1 MGSTQFPQY
10 NMAKLFTEVNKIYDN
25 LLLAKYIKLS
35 YPQKKKIV
43 YMHLYSISVPAT
55 WMYIGVV
62 YKLDINLSGTGYEY
76 TYTEDED
83 YPTHL
88 EAYKNYNLQYS
99 ITNNSTNP
107 DDDPES
113 LEIITAGVFAD
124 TFRKLFRNIGMEPA
138 ESDIPSEYTQITA
151 IRPSTQGIV
160 DAVINTG
167 ILPDDADMKMEL
179 YIQTYGNTQW
189 TIFRSSADANTVYG
203 ITGNYGS
210 PTIGGGYVCFLA
222 GDATAASKYCISD
235 IKRPSGTYTLLKV
248 IGAWKDGVVT
258 METHKVNGNVID
270 QKTANCPFVASNTPI
285 CLFGDTR
292 GIMPGT
298 SSNWVYRARIWK
310 SGNLVMDYV
319 PVTRNSDSKPGFWDT
334 VSKTFKTNDYLTAY
348 GG

>member
-113 LEIITAGVFAD
+113 LEIITAEVFAD
-124 TFRKLFRNIGMEPA
+124 TFRKLFRNIGMWPA
-138 ESDIPSEYTQITA
+138 DSDIPSDYTQITA
-151 IRPSTQGIV
+151 IHPTGTSSGIIIDTGVIPDV
-160 DAVINTG
+160 D
-167 ILPDDADMKMEL
+167 DFKMEL
-179 YIQTYGNTQW
+179 HVMFTGSGSWYIFQSRPNT
-189 TIFRSSADANTVYG
+189 SSQNIYG
-203 ITGNYGS
+203 IGGS
-210 PTIGGGYVCFLA
+210 QTDGTVTFQFSGTQVQLQNINRQGAYHILKLA
-222 GDATAASKYCISD
+222 ATA
-235 IKRPSGTYTLLKV
+235 
-248 IGAWKDGVVT
+248 KDGVITFEGHDINSANLVSTSETVT
-258 METHKVNGNVID
+258 GTYNF
-270 QKTANCPFVASNTPI
+270 TASTIPL
-285 CLFGDTR
+285 CLFGNNA
-292 GIMPGT
+292 GQVVINVNAHYMF
-298 SSNWVYRARIWK
+298 RARAWK
-310 SGNLVMDYV
+310 SGELVMDYI
-319 PVTRNSDSKPGFWDT
+319 PVTRNSDSKAGFWDA

>member
-55 WMYIGVV
+55 WAYSSVV

-76 TYTEDED
+76 TYAEDED
-83 YPTHL
+83 YPTLL

-99 ITNNSTNP
+99 VTNNSTNP

-113 LEIITAGVFAD
+113 LEIITAEVFAD

-151 IRPSTQGIV
+151 IRPTSLNTGAI
-160 DAVINTG
+160 INTG
-167 ILPDDADMKMEL
+167 IAPDVDDMKMEL
-179 YIQTYGNTQW
+179 YIQTYGNTNW
-189 TIFRSSADANTVYG
+189 RIFRSNDGTHTYG
-203 ITGNYGS
+203 ITGAYGS
-210 PTIGGGYVCFLA
+210 PSTGGGYVCFCG
-222 GDATAASKYCISD
+222 GDGSTSSNYCVSD

-248 IGAWKDGVVT
+248 IGTWKDGVVT

-270 QKTANCPFVASNTPI
+270 QKTANCPFVAFSEPI
-285 CLFGDTR
+285 CVFGDTQ
-292 GIMPGT
+292 GLMPET
-298 SSNWVYRARIWK
+298 TSNWVYRARIWK